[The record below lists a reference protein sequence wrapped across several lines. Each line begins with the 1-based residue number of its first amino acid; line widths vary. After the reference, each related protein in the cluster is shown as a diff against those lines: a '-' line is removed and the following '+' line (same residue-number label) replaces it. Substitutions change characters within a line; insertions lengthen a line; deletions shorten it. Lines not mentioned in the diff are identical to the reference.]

1 MINKLT
7 MHHDRYRIGGTTE
20 LNRKNINKELLHG
33 MGRWVKESWNKYISL
48 DPEERA
54 FWAVEVGKV
63 YE

>member
-1 MINKLT
+1 M
-7 MHHDRYRIGGTTE
+7 
-20 LNRKNINKELLHG
+20 NRKNINKELLHG
-33 MGRWVKESWNKYISL
+33 MGRWVKESWNKYIAL